1 MKSEPSVFIHR
12 KDLPVGDWI
21 YSSQPLDNG
30 TANFTCENCRHPHIR
45 YVHPLKHKKSGQM
58 IKVGCVCAEHFLE
71 DYSNPRLRENELKNY
86 IGRRMRW
93 PNLNWTLSQKGNLKL
108 KKKGFIV
115 VVRRAESGWWV
126 ASFTRDGE
134 PEWTPVKSRFKTP
147 QEAKLAAF
155 DELFPQNKS

>member
-1 MKSEPSVFIHR
+1 
-12 KDLPVGDWI
+12 
-21 YSSQPLDNG
+21 
-30 TANFTCENCRHPHIR
+30 
-45 YVHPLKHKKSGQM
+45 M

-134 PEWTPVKSRFKTP
+134 PEWTPVKNRFKTP